1 MTESRE
7 NLSCLMDGELDRR
20 GRRFLLRRLAGDS
33 ELKASWN
40 RMHMVRA
47 CIQGDALA
55 GADFASRVAAAI
67 EAESTPKRNV
77 SSRLLRPAAGTA
89 IAASVA
95 VMALI
100 GFNASVMD
108 SSDGTTQLS
117 GEVQSF
123 VSQPTSL
130 DRDFVQPPVPVSFSE
145 DRQSRQAQRHRLSSY
160 VMRHHQAAGSTGFV
174 SWVPIVAD
182 MNEQQLPVMTVDSSH
197 PDSNHQEANP

>member
-20 GRRFLLRRLAGDS
+20 GRRFLLRRLAGDP
-33 ELKASWN
+33 ELKASWS

-47 CIQGDALA
+47 CIQGDTLA
-55 GADFASRVAAAI
+55 EAGFASRVAAAI
-67 EAESTPKRNV
+67 EAESAPRRNV

-108 SSDGTTQLS
+108 NSDGSAQLH
-117 GEVQSF
+117 GESQSF

-130 DRDFVQPPVPVSFSE
+130 DRDFVQSPVPVSFSE
-145 DRQSRQAQRHRLSSY
+145 DRQAQRHRLSSY

-182 MNEQQLPVMTVDSSH
+182 MDEQQQPVVAADSSH
-197 PDSNHQEANP
+197 AEADRQDKNP